1 MESAQAN
8 HETICF
14 ALQIMSLTISLYRI
28 HRQPQQPLL
37 LPQRTSM
44 AQPQPLGVEEEETT
58 TTTTTTIGSVVA
70 VGSNASK
77 SATSQEEEE
86 EEEEEEEK

>member
-58 TTTTTTIGSVVA
+58 TTTTTIGSVVA

-77 SATSQEEEE
+77 SASQEEEE
-86 EEEEEEEK
+86 EEEEEEK